1 SVTSAVGKD
10 TVLPCIFKP
19 EDPKVKITQVAWYKK
34 NENGGNIEVA
44 ILNAEHGTSIFGT
57 YDGRVEKHGK
67 SIDKDGSILLKKVIL
82 ADEGQY
88 LCRVTTF
95 PAGNFEQPL
104 TLILMIRPHMDI
116 HPGPMLVEGQRNKVA
131 ASCTA
136 EGLPRP
142 TIQWKTE
149 LDGDI
154 ITKNMSS
161 HNMLSVTSEFIVR
174 PERSMNEKLL
184 TCVVSHPALVKP
196 KEASHTVK
204 VQYPPEV
211 KIYGYSKAWHVGMK
225 EVVLKCEAKANPE
238 PAKYSWSRMN
248 SSLPEGVIPSNGTLK
263 FKNALAIEDEGVYV
277 CRVTN
282 KIGTREGSVDVKI
295 SLHMTRNVDFVPL
308 VLIAIGVLA
317 VVLLFTLLLSVV
329 LINRYHK
336 KKTQELAIKLEEI
349 STMSRQTSLKRIN
362 SVNTDVRL
370 QTKEPLIVYMTLVC
384 SQTSFPLFKSML
396 DKREDERYSLSTI
409 TTVREMEVQT
419 DPVPTTVPEDDDL
432 SSPQS
437 IQEAMNHF
445 QQQNGTLRAK
455 PSANGIYVGQRGQ
468 FV

>member
-1 SVTSAVGKD
+1 MESKSGGANDGLKSPSVLGGFVKNGSVTSAVGKD

-204 VQYPPEV
+204 
-211 KIYGYSKAWHVGMK
+211 
-225 EVVLKCEAKANPE
+225 
-238 PAKYSWSRMN
+238 
-248 SSLPEGVIPSNGTLK
+248 
-263 FKNALAIEDEGVYV
+263 EDEGVYV

-295 SLHMTRNVDFVPL
+295 SLTRNVDFVPL

-370 QTKEPLIVYMTLVC
+370 QTEENIPLRC
-384 SQTSFPLFKSML
+384 SSHLNSLRDMDDCRSSSPN
-396 DKREDERYSLSTI
+396 REDERYSLSTI